1 MNDVKENRVETVQ
14 SAISA
19 SELDAQLVL
28 IAENRRYVSSF
39 TGEDGGFD
47 ESAGALLIARN
58 DVYLLTDS
66 RYTLQAQRECP
77 HFNIVTYT
85 KGLSKELPGV
95 LAEIQANGTIHLGY
109 EKRRISC
116 ELFDALQNEIQKA
129 GMAVDLVGN
138 TDAVEKFRAIKSESE
153 IQAIKSALMLA
164 EKAFTDVLETLSAGM
179 MEIDA
184 AWALEKQMRE
194 TGAQSVSFPVIVASG
209 ANAALPHATPGQDA
223 IQTGKP
229 LLFDWG
235 ARLNGYC
242 SDISRTIV
250 PGKPD
255 AQFETIF
262 NAVYDAQQKAIE
274 AVRPGAYTM
283 DIDAAARNV
292 LKDKG
297 LDRYF
302 GHGLGHGVGLAIH
315 EQPSLSP
322 VAERNT
328 RIEEN
333 MVFTIEPGVYI
344 PDWGGVRL
352 ENMVVVRADGAE
364 VLNQL
369 PVRL

>member
-1 MNDVKENRVETVQ
+1 MNDIKENRLEMIQ
-14 SAISA
+14 KAISA

-28 IAENRRYVSSF
+28 IAENRRYISGF
-39 TGEDGGFD
+39 TGEDSGFD

-58 DVYLLTDS
+58 AVYLLTDS
-66 RYTLQAQRECP
+66 RYTLQAQQECP
-77 HFNIVTYT
+77 HFNIITYT

-95 LAEIQANGTIHLGY
+95 LAEIQTGGTIRLGY

-116 ELFDALQNEIQKA
+116 ELFDAIQGEIQKA
-129 GMAVDLVGN
+129 GIAVDLVGN
-138 TDAVEKFRAIKSESE
+138 TDVVEKFRIVKSEAE
-153 IQAIKSALMLA
+153 IQAIKNALLLA
-164 EKAFTDVLETLSAGM
+164 EKAFTKMLETLSPGM
-179 MEIDA
+179 TEIDA
-184 AWALEKQMRE
+184 AWALEKRMRE
-194 TGAQSVSFPVIVASG
+194 AGAQSVSFPVIVASG

-223 IQTGKP
+223 IQPGKP

-250 PGKPD
+250 VGEPD

-283 DIDAAARNV
+283 DIDAVARNV
-292 LKDKG
+292 LRDKG

-322 VAERNT
+322 VAERST
-328 RIEEN
+328 LITEN

-344 PDWGGVRL
+344 PEWGGVRL
-352 ENMVVVRADGAE
+352 ENMVVARADGPE